1 MKNNIDCR
9 IVQDLLPLYV
19 DGLTNE
25 YKTNVIE
32 EHIKECAECARSLSY
47 MKDSNDS
54 LNINPEEV
62 NFLKKL
68 NKKLAQWK
76 TISIST
82 LLIFVLCVGA
92 ASMIY
97 KRVIP
102 REFEE
107 ILGRK
112 LVGNVSFEIEDM
124 STGRVIQVDDDV
136 FIDSLRNTNFF
147 YSGKKGNTIVGYMW
161 IIDIYDS
168 KGLVVDN
175 MFLTNNRN
183 IYYNDKEY
191 HFNDLESLKY
201 LYELFSIEW

>member
-19 DGLTNE
+19 DGLTSE
-25 YKTNVIE
+25 YTSNMIE
-32 EHIKECAECARSLSY
+32 EHIKECYECAKSLSY
-47 MKDSNDS
+47 MQDSNDS
-54 LNINPEEV
+54 MNVNPEEV

-82 LLIFVLCVGA
+82 LLILVLCVCA

-107 ILGRK
+107 VLGRT
-112 LVGNVSFEIEDM
+112 LVGTVSFEIEDI
-124 STGRVIQVDDDV
+124 STGKIIQVDDGV
-136 FIDSLRNTNFF
+136 FINSLRNTNFF
-147 YSGKKGNTIVGYMW
+147 YSGKQDKTIVGYLWM
-161 IIDIYDS
+161 IDIYDS

-175 MFLTNNRN
+175 LFLTNNRN

-191 HFNDLESLKY
+191 HFNDFESIDY
-201 LYELFSIEW
+201 LYDLFSIK